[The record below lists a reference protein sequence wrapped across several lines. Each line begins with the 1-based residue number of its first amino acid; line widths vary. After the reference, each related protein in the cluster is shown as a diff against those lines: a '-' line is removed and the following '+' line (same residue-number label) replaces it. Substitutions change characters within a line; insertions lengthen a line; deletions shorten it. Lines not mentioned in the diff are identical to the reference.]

1 MYDEIKMIEE
11 RLAILARERE
21 AESIASNK
29 KAAEE
34 LAVARAKEEAR
45 IMAGKERERVT
56 NERFA
61 KAEKDKE
68 DTQRA
73 FLQKERE
80 TRLAIE
86 HENDAKQLRLAHE
99 AQRQESLQKTQ
110 TDREHLEE
118 QEKKRLQDALLPKSN
133 ADVVPTH
140 PMARFLEHTPQ

>member
-21 AESIASNK
+21 AERIASNK

-34 LAVARAKEEAR
+34 LALATAKEEAR
-45 IMAGKERERVT
+45 ITAGKERERVT

-61 KAEKDKE
+61 KAEKAKE
-68 DTQRA
+68 DAQRA

-80 TRLAIE
+80 ARLAIE
-86 HENDAKQLRLAHE
+86 HENDAKQFRLAHE

-110 TDREHLEE
+110 ADREYLEE
-118 QEKKRLQDALLPKSN
+118 QEKKRLQDALLPKNN
-133 ADVVPTH
+133 ADDVPPH
-140 PMARFLEHTPQ
+140 PMARFLQHTPK

>member
-21 AESIASNK
+21 AERIASNK

-34 LAVARAKEEAR
+34 LALATAKEEAR
-45 IMAGKERERVT
+45 ITAGKERERVI

-61 KAEKDKE
+61 KAEKAKE
-68 DTQRA
+68 DAQRA

-80 TRLAIE
+80 ARLAIE

-99 AQRQESLQKTQ
+99 AQRQEELLKAQA
-110 TDREHLEE
+110 DREHAEE
-118 QEKKRLQDALLPKSN
+118 QDKKRLQESLMPKGQ
-133 ADVVPTH
+133 ADIAPVH
-140 PMARFLEHTPQ
+140 PLARFLQKTPQ